1 MLENGS
7 GTHPPHAPHQHVAV
21 KQVLVEGGGGCGA
34 GGAEMVHAV
43 GSPVGSFVGV
53 KGGVDVMGAMDHEI
67 KLVRSLSHPHIVRY
81 LGAHRCGGCLNI
93 MLGASLVV
101 GVQHATPRPLQPTGR
116 LKFITTPQSNTTPP
130 QSTAPTAPCGSSCSA
145 EQHEQ
150 LG

>member
-7 GTHPPHAPHQHVAV
+7 GTRPPHAPHQHVAV

-34 GGAEMVHAV
+34 GGAEIVHAG
-43 GSPVGSFVGV
+43 GSLVGV
-53 KGGVDVMGAMDHEI
+53 KGGADVMGAMDHEI

-101 GVQHATPRPLQPTGR
+101 YTMPRPVPSNQPGD
-116 LKFITTPQSNTTPP
+116 
-130 QSTAPTAPCGSSCSA
+130 
-145 EQHEQ
+145 
-150 LG
+150 